1 MNRIVTALVKLAPAA
16 VVSLVVLGTSGCA
29 AEVYGDA
36 AYYPDDSFV
45 ATADPVYFDGQAN
58 YYYGD
63 RWYYRGSGGR
73 WSSYGSEPSYL
84 RAYRG
89 AHPTVVRG
97 GARGGVRGGARGG
110 ARGGGRGGHR

>member
-16 VVSLVVLGTSGCA
+16 VVSLVVLGTTGCA

-36 AYYPDDSFV
+36 AYYPNDSFV

-63 RWYYRGSGGR
+63 RWYYRNGGR
-73 WSSYGSEPSYL
+73 WSSYRSEPSYL
-84 RAYRG
+84 RTYRG
-89 AHPTVVRG
+89 SHPAVVRG
-97 GARGGVRGGARGG
+97 SARGG
-110 ARGGGRGGHR
+110 ARGRGGRR